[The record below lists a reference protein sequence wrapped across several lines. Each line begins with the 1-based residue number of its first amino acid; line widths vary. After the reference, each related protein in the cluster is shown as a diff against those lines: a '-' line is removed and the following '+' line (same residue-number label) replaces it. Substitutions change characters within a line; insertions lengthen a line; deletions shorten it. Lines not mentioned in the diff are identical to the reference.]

1 MNILMSY
8 NKNEGYGALGR
19 YVELANNLL
28 KLDDIK
34 IFFISPKGYNRS
46 SGGNFFHFGYKK
58 KNIKPNFI
66 YGWLMITL
74 IIIKNFSK
82 IKNIDKCVLFN
93 GSNSFI
99 FAFLKFFFKYEL
111 IYSVRVNIFKN
122 GNIDTSLYNL
132 NIGKLYFKKIQY
144 KFYSLLENYIVNK
157 SEKVVFQSQI
167 NADEYKKMYGIE
179 SHKIFIL
186 KNNCNPMWIGN
197 KRKLNLKK
205 GFNIGFV
212 GNLFFNKGVKVIID
226 AFKLVNDKK
235 PNCFLTIIGDG
246 PDTEFFKSHVD
257 KLMIN
262 NISFLGHKK
271 NAFELM
277 HNFDLLV
284 VPSYMEAFPNVVLE
298 ALYYNIPVLGSEV
311 GGIALILDQEF
322 LFKVGDHKI
331 LSNKIIKMLDTDN
344 YNVALKTIKKLRNK
358 FLFDWGYEFYKI
370 IKA

>member
-1 MNILMSY
+1 MSY
-8 NKNEGYGALGR
+8 NKNKGYGALGR
-19 YVELANNLL
+19 YVELTNNLL

-46 SGGNFFHFGYKK
+46 SGSNFFHLGYKK
-58 KNIKPNFI
+58 MNIKPNFI
-66 YGWLMITL
+66 YGWFMITL
-74 IIIKNFSK
+74 ILIKNFSK

-99 FAFLKFFFKYEL
+99 FALLKFFFKYEL

-157 SEKVVFQSQI
+157 SEKVIFQSQI

-257 KLMIN
+257 KLLMTN
-262 NISFLGHKK
+262 VAFLGHKK

-277 HNFDLLV
+277 HNFDLIV
-284 VPSYMEAFPNVVLE
+284 VPSYMEAFPNVLLE
-298 ALYYNIPVLGSEV
+298 AIYYHVPVLGSEV
-311 GGIALILDQEF
+311 GGIPLILNQEF
-322 LFKVGDHKI
+322 LFKAGDHKI
-331 LSNKIIKMLDTDN
+331 LSNKIIKMLDTVS
-344 YNVALKTIKKLRNK
+344 YNETLITIKKLRKK
-358 FLFDWGYEFYKI
+358 FLFDWGHEFYKI
-370 IKA
+370 IKV